1 MGPAPLPGWGPELGT
16 DPDAAAKI
24 PVERAGRAA
33 PRLGA
38 LGSADPGPEVAP
50 QLLSSSPPDLIG
62 R

>member
-50 QLLSSSPPDLIG
+50 
-62 R
+62 